1 MNTNTESTILSFNV
15 PLSRVLKTINN
26 ILPDYRLE
34 SLSEILDRS
43 YVDEMN
49 HTILMDLSSC
59 LIENYRKNSELAW
72 MGEFYNKSITTYK
85 SVFEDLPDAEE
96 QMKDMFNTLLTSVP
110 ENFDCE
116 IKDNW
121 EILYDLYSP
130 DSSFCYMEE

>member
-15 PLSRVLKTINN
+15 PLSQVIKTINN
-26 ILPDYRLE
+26 ILPNYRLE
-34 SLSEILDRS
+34 SLSEVLDRS
-43 YVDEMN
+43 YADEMN

-72 MGEFYNKSITTYK
+72 MKQFYDKSITAYK
-85 SVFEDLPDAEE
+85 SVFEDLPDAED
-96 QMKDMFNTLLTSVP
+96 QMKDMLNTLLISVP

-116 IKDNW
+116 IKDSW

-130 DSSFCYMEE
+130 NSSFCYTED